1 MNYVCRLLR
10 SHNSWFVAL
19 LLIGLT
25 GTSFAQTITGTVFRD
40 FNADGVHTAIPTS
53 GTFAYG
59 EPGLAGVEVRV
70 FNAAG
75 ANVTNGSV
83 QLSSATGSYTI
94 TPSAAGPY
102 RVEFTIPAS
111 LNSFYSGAAG
121 SSSKTSVQF
130 VASAPATASFGVNYP
145 RDYCQSSPPLL
156 VPCFVSGDP
165 LATGST
171 VANEKAIVSIPYTA
185 INATPTPTGL
195 ASMSQVGSV
204 WGSVYQR
211 SSQKLF
217 SSAFL
222 KRHSGLG
229 RLGLGGIYVTTVTSS
244 PSSTTYVNLETLG
257 INLGT
262 TALGTRTLPASGLV
276 SSSDPTAF
284 SLVGKVGL
292 GDMALSDDESK
303 LFVVDLFNKQLLV
316 LNIGNPAKASLTA
329 ADLQTIAI
337 PAPNCT
343 DGVARPFGITVYR
356 GKAYVGVVCTG
367 ENNVNTP
374 LTNLNAYVYEMNVA
388 TLSFNPTPIITIP
401 LNYTKGYVHSTYTIM
416 GNTWNAWS
424 DNFTDFRTNN
434 VAAFAVRTA
443 LAQALLS
450 DITFTDNGDMVLGLM
465 DRAGHQL
472 GYQQRRPNDNSAN
485 PTLYSGYIGGDILRA
500 RFDGTQWNLENNGRV
515 SSPMSGTLSGSGVG
529 NGQGPGGGEFY
540 GEDDYPDDNAT
551 AIHQETF
558 QGGMG
563 VVPGTN
569 QTVATVMDPISVFS
583 GGFSWFNN
591 TNGNSDKRYQIYVS
605 NTAGDVTLGKANGL
619 GIISIA
625 CNPAPIQIGNRVWN
639 DLNNNGTQDAG
650 EPALAGILVVLK
662 GPGLP
667 PAGTTVTSGTNGEY
681 YFSNATGTNT
691 TGFAYSLTGLT
702 SGGSYSLTFPTSVSA
717 GVFTLSTKPDS
728 ATGTNA
734 DAIDADPNAAGVVSF
749 TLGQAGENNFSFDA
763 AYASIPMLDLD
774 KQVNL
779 SKAQVGDVLIY
790 TVILANNS
798 SVPATNVVVQDAL
811 SGGVQYVPNSATL
824 TAGSFTPGI
833 QGGTWAIATMPGNT
847 TVTLTFSASIIS
859 DGLVYNTATIP
870 GDEAKVCTS
879 IPIQVCKGTPIAIQL
894 DAPTGFTRYQWYL
907 TTVNGTTL
915 VSDVTSN
922 TANAAPANSYT
933 ATRPGEYQVIVD
945 EGVSGA
951 CRDLSCCPVIIEETE
966 IPLFR
971 AVPKVPT
978 CVNNITQSNGEI
990 TLMGLG
996 ATPTSYT
1003 YRISTGATFNTN
1015 TASAPQGVPA
1025 NGPISTTLASGQYTV
1040 RVTDVRGCFRDA
1052 TVTLIANCSC
1062 KPGICVPLLI
1072 TKSKAVARRR

>member
-1 MNYVCRLLR
+1 MNYVCRLSR
-10 SHNSWFVAL
+10 SLNCWGIAL
-19 LLIGLT
+19 LLFGLIS
-25 GTSFAQTITGTVFRD
+25 TSFAQTITGTVFRD
-40 FNADGVHTAIPTS
+40 VNADGAYSAIPAS
-53 GTFAYG
+53 GTYAYG

-75 ANVTNGSV
+75 ANVTDGSV

-111 LNSFYSGAAG
+111 LNSFFSGAVG
-121 SSSKTSVQF
+121 SGSKTSVQF
-130 VASAPATASFGVNYP
+130 VAPAPATASFGVNYP
-145 RDYCQSSPPLL
+145 RDYCQSSPSLL

-171 VANEKAIVSIPYTA
+171 VANEKAIVSVPYTA
-185 INATPTPTGL
+185 INSTPTPIGL
-195 ASMSQVGSV
+195 ASMLQVGSV

-229 RLGLGGIYVTTVTSS
+229 RLGLGGIYVTNVTSS
-244 PSSTTYVNLETLG
+244 PSSATYVNLETVG

-262 TALGTRTLPASGLV
+262 STLGTRTLPASGLV
-276 SSSDPTAF
+276 SSSDPAAF

-303 LFVVDLFNKQLLV
+303 LFVVDLFNRQLLV

-388 TLSFNPTPIITIP
+388 TLTFTPTPIITIP
-401 LNYTKGYVHSTYTIM
+401 LNYTKGYVHSTYPIL

-424 DNFTDFRTNN
+424 DNFADFRTNN

-472 GYQQRRPNDNSAN
+472 GYKQRRPNDNSAN

-500 RFDGTQWNLENNGRV
+500 RFDGTQWNLESNGQV
-515 SSPMSGTLSGSGVG
+515 SSPASGTLSGSGVG
-529 NGQGPGGGEFY
+529 NGQGPDGGEFY
-540 GEDDYPDDNAT
+540 GEDDYPNDNAT

-558 QGGMG
+558 QGGMA

-569 QTVATVMDPISVFS
+569 QMVATVMDPINVFS

-625 CNPAPIQIGNRVWN
+625 CNPAPIQIGNRIWN

-650 EPALAGILVVLK
+650 EPALAGIPVVLK

-691 TGFAYSLTGLT
+691 TGFVFSLTGLT
-702 SGGSYSLTFPTSVSA
+702 SGGSYSLTFPTSASA
-717 GVFTLSTKPDS
+717 GVFTLSTRPDS

-734 DAIDADPNAAGVVSF
+734 DAIDTDPNAAGIVRF
-749 TLGQAGENNFSFDA
+749 TLGLAGQNNFSFDA
-763 AYASIPMLDLD
+763 AYTYASIPMLDLD
-774 KQVNL
+774 KQVSL
-779 SKAQVGDVLIY
+779 SKARVGDLLTY
-790 TVILANNS
+790 TVRLANNNPVAAS
-798 SVPATNVVVQDAL
+798 NVVVQDVMS
-811 SGGVQYVPNSATL
+811 SGLIYIANSATV
-824 TAGSFTPGI
+824 TAGSFTPGM
-833 QGGTWAIATMPGNT
+833 QGGTWAIASLPGNT
-847 TVTLTFSASIIS
+847 TATLTYVASVAT

-879 IPIQVCKGTPIAIQL
+879 IPIQVCKGSPIAFQL
-894 DAPTGFTRYQWYL
+894 DAPAGFTRYQWYL

-922 TANAAPANSYT
+922 TANAVPANSYT
-933 ATRPGEYQVIVD
+933 ATRPGEYQVITD
-945 EGVSGA
+945 EGVSGS
-951 CRDLSCCPVIIEETE
+951 CPDLSCCPVVIEEVE
-966 IPLFR
+966 IPPFTAQIR
-971 AVPKVPT
+971 NPT
-978 CVNNITQSNGEI
+978 CAGNTPQPNGQI
-990 TLMGLG
+990 TLAGLG
-996 ATPTSYT
+996 ANSSLYSF
-1003 YRISTGATFNTN
+1003 RVSTGSTFDANLVTV
-1015 TASAPQGVPA
+1015 GGIVPA
-1025 NGPISTTLASGQYTV
+1025 NGVITTMLPAGKHTI
-1040 RVTDVRGCFRDA
+1040 RVKFTQGSLDCYRDL
-1052 TVTLIANCSC
+1052 TVTLPSACGC
-1062 KPGICVPLLI
+1062 
-1072 TKSKAVARRR
+1072 